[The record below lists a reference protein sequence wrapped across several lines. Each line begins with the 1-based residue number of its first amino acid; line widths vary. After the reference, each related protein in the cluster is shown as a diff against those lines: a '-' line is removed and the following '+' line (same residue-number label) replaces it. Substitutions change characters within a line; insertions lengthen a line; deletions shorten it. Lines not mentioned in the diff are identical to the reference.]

1 MEQLSQALAGKHAV
15 VTGGARGIG
24 AAVTRALVAHGAKVT
39 MLGRSPAPAADLA
52 DKPHLHYAQ
61 ADVCEP
67 EELASVRLTPLS
79 ARFGPVHILVNNAG
93 QGRSAPFVKTDFA
106 LWRSHDAGKS

>member
-15 VTGGARGIG
+15 ITGGARGIG

-39 MLGRSPAPAADLA
+39 MLGRSSAPPQELA
-52 DKPHLHYAQ
+52 DSSHLQYVQ
-61 ADVCEP
+61 ADVCAAESLP
-67 EELASVRLTPLS
+67 GAFDSAS

-93 QGRSAPFVKTDFA
+93 QGRSAPFLK
-106 LWRSHDAGKS
+106 